1 MSPLALQLLRRIA
14 GYALVFALL
23 LWAAPKLLTSVGLLG
38 PGLDD
43 EIAAAER
50 QLHAAKSYGAPESEP
65 AYARASQALQRARE
79 AASRN
84 ERWQARRALVEAREN
99 AIDAQRLA
107 LATREESRR
116 SAQRVV
122 AEIDR
127 GLNELED
134 LYTDIRKTI
143 DKKEA
148 DRLFALMKTTRQR
161 SASLFL
167 LYEEQN
173 YAKVVAGEKEVK
185 QLLASTREQLQAAR
199 RG

>member
-23 LWAAPKLLTSVGLLG
+23 LWAAPKLLGGLGLFG
-38 PGLDD
+38 PSLDD

-50 QLHAAKSYGAPESEP
+50 LLHAAKSYGAPESEP
-65 AYARASQALQRARE
+65 AYVRAGQALQRARE
-79 AASRN
+79 AAARN
-84 ERWQARRALVEAREN
+84 DRWQARRAISEAREN

-116 SAQRVV
+116 TAQRVV
-122 AEIDR
+122 NEVDH

-134 LYTDIRKTI
+134 LYSDVSKRL

-161 SASLFL
+161 SATLFL
-167 LYEEQN
+167 LYEEQS

-185 QLLASTREQLQAAR
+185 ELLAATRQQLQAAS